1 MGKKDKEHRAKVAKR
16 NAKVKEQKSGMQK
29 AFDLLMKQQIDA
41 MANEENLKAQIGDQE
56 LNFEVVEEKTIDHAF
71 KFTPN
76 EEESQ
81 KINKEFEGNV
91 SFKEENPEFM
101 SINQITIDDFESNN
115 DEPIEDQISE
125 IEK

>member
-115 DEPIEDQISE
+115 NEPIEDQISE